1 MTAGARVLA
10 RAMLYAAADGCVP
23 RSIRMG
29 WLRRIMRAQ
38 LGEFSIHKAAEFGKG
53 RSRRIVLHQALKG

>member
-53 RSRRIVLHQALKG
+53 R